1 MRPRHR
7 FLIIAL
13 ALVALAPI
21 AAAQDDSETAPLTL
35 GDFNL
40 QGSVTGGYRF
50 ETLYYPAGITPDSHL
65 APPEFRELFDLG
77 RGFRV
82 MDVSLFGESQDGKNP
97 FADSF
102 SLQLSNLGGD
112 PFPSAQ
118 FTVSKKKLYDLR
130 VNWRQSYLFWNQND
144 NTVLPI
150 VSVAPALKPPTGK
163 TAAGLTSNQDWAT
176 VRKFGS
182 VDFTLHATNNLRFT
196 FEYYRT
202 SDDGTTFTTRS
213 LDFLDSPG
221 YWGTFARANPYY
233 LFAPL
238 ADETN
243 RFSGV
248 VDYTWH
254 SWSFHYSIGY
264 QTFTENMSLNNAVPL
279 SVGLTDGLGFTVPGL
294 IGTSINPN
302 TTATV
307 PLTSLSWSQFRRLTT
322 PISEFSFVG
331 KPLKKLEWRGG
342 YIFYRY
348 QGPATLD
355 QAIDGSAPNSAGT
368 PTQPYTLTQSGSA
381 MLREPDN
388 IVSQGLT
395 YHFFD
400 WWSADVD
407 YRYSR
412 FSSNAIGNFES
423 LFQVTTP
430 APATTVSTEA
440 TDVVW
445 RDGLSDLDISMDFTP
460 IKGLT
465 IRPGIQLMKYDV
477 ESLQDGVVQA
487 PITLRTKIARPEIS
501 VGYEPSKLFSI
512 RGDFHSQTS
521 GAEYTAITPH
531 TEQGAHFVVRVNP
544 TEKISIEDD
553 AHILNDRLITT
564 NFKNNVRANAIT
576 VSYSLSDRLSVYG
589 GFSYESLF
597 AQGNVDYVRGTAPLT
612 DFLRD
617 QELNRVWQGGIELK
631 PAKRVG
637 LRLTG
642 NFDRSSGV
650 GAIFGV
656 PPATAPANYN
666 EPPAYGPV
674 SWPLITG
681 SGYYDFPI
689 AGRLSVDLERTYYSQ
704 QIVPVNN
711 FGANLLTIKWTRN
724 F

>member
-1 MRPRHR
+1 MRSRDR
-7 FLIIAL
+7 FLIVLL
-13 ALVALAPI
+13 ALLALAPL

-40 QGSVTGGYRF
+40 QGSASAGYRF
-50 ETLYYPAGITPDSHL
+50 ESLNGYT
-65 APPEFRELFDLG
+65 PEFRELFDLG

-82 MDVSLFGESQDGKNP
+82 LDLNLFGDSQDGKNP

-112 PFPSAQ
+112 PFPTAQ

-130 VNWRQSYLFWNQND
+130 VDWRQSYLFWNQND
-144 NTVLPI
+144 NTILPI

-182 VDFTLHATNNLRFT
+182 VDFTLHATDNLRFT
-196 FEYYRT
+196 FEYYRP
-202 SDDGTTFTTRS
+202 SDEGTTFTTRS

-238 ADETN
+238 TDETN
-243 RFSGV
+243 RFTGGI
-248 VDYTWH
+248 DYTWH
-254 SWSFHYSIGY
+254 TWSFHYSIGY
-264 QTFTENMSLNNAVPL
+264 QTFTENMTLNNSVP
-279 SVGLTDGLGFTVPGL
+279 SYVGLADGLGATVPGL
-294 IGTSINPN
+294 IGTSVNPN
-302 TTATV
+302 TSATV
-307 PLTSLSWSQFRRLTT
+307 PLANLSWSQFRRLTT
-322 PISEFSFVG
+322 PISEFSFIG

-355 QAIDGSAPNSAGT
+355 QAFNGIAPGATGT
-368 PTQPYTLTQSGSA
+368 PTAYTVTQSGRAS
-381 MLREPDN
+381 LSEPDN
-388 IVSQGLT
+388 VVSQGLT
-395 YHFFD
+395 YHFND
-400 WWSADVD
+400 WWRADVD

-412 FSSNAIGNFES
+412 FSSNAIGDFES
-423 LFQVTTP
+423 LFDGTTP
-430 APATTVSTEA
+430 STEA

-445 RDGLSDLDISMDFTP
+445 RDGLSDLSISMDFTP
-460 IKGLT
+460 INGLT
-465 IRPGIQLMKYDV
+465 IRPGIQLMKSDV
-477 ESLQDGVVQA
+477 ESLQNGVVQ
-487 PITLRTKIARPEIS
+487 PEITLRTKTARPELL

-512 RGDFHSQTS
+512 RGDFHSQTN
-521 GAEYTAITPH
+521 GAEYTSITPH
-531 TEQGAHFVVRVNP
+531 TEQGAHFVVHVHP
-544 TEKISIEDD
+544 TDKLSIEDD
-553 AHILNDRLITT
+553 AHILNDKLITT
-564 NFKNNVRANAIT
+564 EFQNNVRANAIT
-576 VSYSLSDRLSVYG
+576 VSYSLGDRLSVYG
-589 GFSYESLF
+589 GFTYESYY

-631 PAKRVG
+631 PTKRSG

-642 NFDRSSGV
+642 NFDRSTGV

-656 PPATAPANYN
+656 PAASAPANYN
-666 EPPAYGPV
+666 EPPAYGPLT
-674 SWPLITG
+674 WPLVTG
-681 SGYYDFPI
+681 SGYYDFPV

-711 FGANLLTIKWTRN
+711 FGANLLTIKWRRS

>member
-1 MRPRHR
+1 MSSRYR
-7 FLIIAL
+7 FFIIVVAL
-13 ALVALAPI
+13 LALAPI
-21 AAAQDDSETAPLTL
+21 AAAQDNSETAPLTL
-35 GDFNL
+35 GDFNI
-40 QGSVTGGYRF
+40 QGSATGGYRF
-50 ETLYYPAGITPDSHL
+50 ESFNGYK
-65 APPEFRELFDLG
+65 PEFRELFDLG

-82 MDVSLFGESQDGKNP
+82 LDLNLIGDSQEGKNP

-130 VNWRQSYLFWNQND
+130 VNWRQSYLFSNQND
-144 NTVLPI
+144 SAVLPI
-150 VSVAPALKPPTGK
+150 APLVSGYAALPPAKRT
-163 TAAGLTSNQDWAT
+163 GLTSNQDWTT

-182 VDFTLHATNNLRFT
+182 VDLTLHATNNLRFT
-196 FEYYRT
+196 FEYYRP
-202 SDDGTTFTTRS
+202 SDEGPTFTTRS
-213 LDFLDSPG
+213 LDFLGAPG

-238 ADETN
+238 DDETN
-243 RFSGV
+243 RFTGG

-264 QTFTENMSLNNAVPL
+264 QTFTENMSLSNSVP
-279 SVGLTDGLGFTVPGL
+279 SYIGLTDGLNLTVPGL
-294 IGTSINPN
+294 IGTSIDPV
-302 TTATV
+302 TSATV
-307 PLTSLSWSQFRRLTT
+307 PLSNVSWSQFRRLTT
-322 PISEFSFVG
+322 PISEFSFLG

-348 QGPATLD
+348 DGPATLA
-355 QAIDGSAPNSAGT
+355 QGFNGLAANSAGVAM
-368 PTQPYTLTQSGSA
+368 QPYTVTESA
-381 MLREPDN
+381 RATLSEPDN
-388 IVSQGLT
+388 VVSQGLT

-400 WWSADVD
+400 WWSADLD

-430 APATTVSTEA
+430 APATTVTTA
-440 TDVVW
+440 TTDSVW
-445 RDGLSDLDISMDFTP
+445 RDGLSQLSFSMDFTP
-460 IKGLT
+460 LRGLI
-465 IRPGIQLMKYDV
+465 IRPGIQLMESNV
-477 ESLQDGVVQA
+477 ESLQNGVVQ
-487 PITLRTKIARPEIS
+487 PEITLRTKTARPELS

-512 RGDFHSQTS
+512 RGDFHSLTN
-521 GAEYTAITPH
+521 GAEYTAMTPH
-531 TEQGAHFVVRVNP
+531 TEQGAHFIARFHP
-544 TEKISIEDD
+544 TEKLSIEDD
-553 AHILNDRLITT
+553 AHILNDKLITT
-564 NFKNNVRANAIT
+564 NFQNNVRANAIT
-576 VSYSLSDRLSVYG
+576 VSYSLGDRLSVFG
-589 GFSYESLF
+589 GFTYESYY

-631 PAKRVG
+631 PTKRVG

-642 NFDRSSGV
+642 NYDRSSGV

-656 PPATAPANYN
+656 PPASAPANHN

-674 SWPLITG
+674 TWPLVTG
-681 SGYYDFPI
+681 TGYYEFPI
-689 AGRLSVDLERTYYSQ
+689 AGRLSIDLQRTYYSE

-711 FGANLLTIKWTRN
+711 FGANLLTIRWTRD

>member
-7 FLIIAL
+7 LLIIAL
-13 ALVALAPI
+13 ALVALAPF
-21 AAAQDDSETAPLTL
+21 AAAQDDSETAPLSL

-40 QGSVTGGYRF
+40 QGSVSGGYRF
-50 ETLYYPAGITPDSHL
+50 ETINGYQ
-65 APPEFRELFDLG
+65 PEFRELFDLG

-82 MDVSLFGESQDGKNP
+82 LDLSLFGDSQDGKNP

-112 PFPSAQ
+112 PFPTAQ

-130 VNWRQSYLFWNQND
+130 VNWRQSYFFWNQND
-144 NTVLPI
+144 NTGLPI
-150 VSVAPALKPPTGK
+150 LSIAPALRPPAGK
-163 TAAGLTSNQDWAT
+163 TAAGLTNNQDWAT

-182 VDFTLHATNNLRFT
+182 VDFTLHATNNLRFN
-196 FEYYRT
+196 FDYYRP
-202 SDDGTTFTTRS
+202 SDEGTTFTTRS
-213 LDFLDSPG
+213 LDFFDSPG

-238 ADETN
+238 TDETN
-243 RFSGV
+243 RFTGG

-264 QTFTENMSLNNAVPL
+264 QTFTENMSLNNSVPAY
-279 SVGLTDGLGFTVPGL
+279 VGLTDGLGLTVPGI

-302 TTATV
+302 TTSTV
-307 PLTSLSWSQFRRLTT
+307 PLANLSWSQFRRLTT
-322 PISEFSFVG
+322 PISEFSYIG

-342 YIFYRY
+342 YTFYRY
-348 QGPATLD
+348 QGPATFD
-355 QAIDGSAPNSAGT
+355 QAFNGIAPNAAGA
-368 PTQPYTLTQSGSA
+368 PAAYSVTQDARATV
-381 MLREPDN
+381 REPDN

-412 FSSNAIGNFES
+412 FSSNAIGSFQS
-423 LFQVTTP
+423 LFDGTTP
-430 APATTVSTEA
+430 NAAV

-460 IKGLT
+460 LKGLT
-465 IRPGIQLMKYDV
+465 IRPGIQLMKSDV
-477 ESLQDGVVQA
+477 ESLQNGVVQA
-487 PITLRTKIARPEIS
+487 PITLRTKIARPELS

-521 GAEYTAITPH
+521 GAEYTSITPH
-531 TEQGAHFVVRVNP
+531 TEQGAHFVARINP
-544 TEKISIEDD
+544 TEKISIEED
-553 AHILNDRLITT
+553 AHILDDRLITT

-589 GFSYESLF
+589 GFSYESYY
-597 AQGNVDYVRGTAPLT
+597 AQGNILYARGTAPLT

-642 NFDRSSGV
+642 NFDRSTGV

-656 PPATAPANYN
+656 PRATAPANYN
-666 EPPAYGPV
+666 EPPAYGPLT
-674 SWPLITG
+674 WPLITG
-681 SGYYDFPI
+681 SGYYDFPV

-704 QIVPVNN
+704 LLVPVNN